1 VTPQQ
6 VELVKETWR
15 GVVPIRDT
23 FAQLFYRKLFE
34 LDPALRALFKGDL
47 HDQGRN
53 LVAMMSIAVRHLHQ
67 SEKVLRGLGE
77 LGRRHVQYGVR
88 EQDYI
93 TLRTALILTLEVS
106 LGEVFTPEARGA
118 WEKAYELLSR
128 SMSAPC

>member
-1 VTPQQ
+1 
-6 VELVKETWR
+6 
-15 GVVPIRDT
+15 
-23 FAQLFYRKLFE
+23 
-34 LDPALRALFKGDL
+34 
-47 HDQGRN
+47 
-53 LVAMMSIAVRHLHQ
+53 MMSIAVRHLHQ

-93 TLRTALILTLEVS
+93 TLPTALILTLEVS

-128 SMSAPC
+128 SMTAPC